1 MSRAGAGRSPEH
13 RGAGAERQG
22 TQTTAPIGRR
32 AAIGIL
38 AGLGAASL
46 ALAWPLGRT
55 EPFGQA
61 GRAFPAWVYTMPR
74 GGEAYAAAFSDLDLM
89 DTLPCFCGCMAFETD
104 PHKSLRTCF
113 EQPSG
118 EIEPHGAFC
127 ETCQGEAIDALAL
140 SRLGVPRTEIHDL
153 IVAKYSQADH

>member
-1 MSRAGAGRSPEH
+1 MRRALDHHSAGAGR
-13 RGAGAERQG
+13 RGTR
-22 TQTTAPIGRR
+22 TTTPIGRR

-55 EPFGQA
+55 EPDGQSA
-61 GRAFPAWVYTMPR
+61 RAFPAWVYTMPR

-89 DTLPCFCGCMAFETD
+89 DTVPCFCGCMEFKTD

-113 EQPSG
+113 EQQSG

-127 ETCQGEAIDALAL
+127 ETCQGEAIDAIAL
-140 SRLGVPRTEIHDL
+140 QRQGVPRAEIRERI
-153 IVAKYSQADH
+153 IVAYGPAEH